1 MPRTG
6 VSTERWVLWGLS
18 LLLLG
23 GLLVFLGDWRP
34 MTGGSALYLS
44 RSMGFMTGKE
54 RGGRRPAPLAANGP
68 VDALEV
74 TLADPPFLR
83 PMR

>member
-1 MPRTG
+1 
-6 VSTERWVLWGLS
+6 
-18 LLLLG
+18 
-23 GLLVFLGDWRP
+23 
-34 MTGGSALYLS
+34 
-44 RSMGFMTGKE
+44 MGFMTGKE
-54 RGGRRPAPLAANGP
+54 RGGRRPTPLAANGP